1 MINVY
6 NSTPKVYYNNSRD
19 FQLLGRTTEIIL
31 NYLLTNT
38 NECNALYPEGTFLD
52 LLLYTLGFNKEVGY
66 SSIDLNALSKV
77 FKYVVKHKGTK
88 EAIKIIINLLLRS
101 QNISDIAVVEI
112 NNMDDPFRNQSSEHT
127 DDWLYRITVY
137 LPVDSKDF
145 SFIED
150 MFDYI
155 LPAGYIYQVYYTQFS
170 EIVYN
175 DIYGVGISKLSYKGD
190 NDNVLFGSIVG
201 SKQLGETGITYD
213 TDKVLSINQMAN
225 SITITS
231 TATSDNTEQQ
241 EEE

>member
-19 FQLLGRTTEIIL
+19 FQLIGRTTEIIL

-38 NECNALYPEGTFLD
+38 NECNVLYPEGTFLD

-112 NNMDDPFRNQSSEHT
+112 NNMDDPFRNQSATHT

-170 EIVYN
+170 KIPYN
-175 DIYGVGISKLSYKGD
+175 DIYGVGISRLSYQGN
-190 NDNVLFGSIVG
+190 NDNVLFGSVVG
-201 SKQLGETGITYD
+201 SSQLGQTGISYD
-213 TDKVLSINQMAN
+213 TGKVLSINQMAN
-225 SITITS
+225 SITITK
-231 TATSDNTEQQ
+231 T
-241 EEE
+241 EEES